1 MRKLKLLFAGF
12 ALLGGLSA
20 NAQTDVTSTY
30 LDNADFSESTPT
42 TTDIYGYGHD
52 YADPEKGNEQAC
64 YGMQEVE
71 GWTLVETS
79 VDADGTYGHSG
90 VGAGVFAYGSEYQ
103 LKGNSKAAPATNPN
117 GEASGNCFGFFG
129 VWGRGGYYYQ
139 TVTLAAGKYT
149 ITVPM
154 YNQSGTQAN
163 TTYTGFFPTS
173 GTNRTVAVNPTVGQW
188 VNQTVT
194 FTLADDTEGQIRIGY
209 QSTGDGS
216 GANPM
221 LFIDCVKIEYTAIVV
236 KDVLQTAI
244 TTATSVNAR
253 ISNSDLTTAISTAQG
268 VYDNG
273 EATQE
278 EVNAA
283 AATLNTAVETAMAA
297 HIANGG
303 DPTLALAN
311 SDLSS
316 LDGWTVASTSGYNDK
331 GNGLIGTYNVRFSAA
346 TVDATHLDTE
356 YCFGFE
362 ARWSNNFA
370 SYNQTTVAL
379 PAGVYTL
386 TYDVENVNSATTS
399 ASYEDYSFIQVG
411 ETKNYSSTTEWMAAK
426 SSWTTHTIRVTL
438 NEPAPITVSFGYGTG
453 SNNISA
459 DNTPAI
465 YVSHL
470 KLAYS
475 SLLDGAKAAW
485 DDALAAAKAAE
496 IDEAYENV
504 TGSERTNLAAE
515 IAKDEPTTVDG
526 YNDAAAALN
535 TATSTFTAAK
545 AAYDGLANLWN
556 AGVPE
561 LIYAKTEKYTAIGD
575 AYFGEGDV
583 VDAADASARTAAM
596 IIAIRA
602 YYESH
607 AMAENVVGAVDM
619 TSSIASATDPAN
631 NNDWTWTGKK
641 NNPASNEPWTD
652 AAGNS
657 THSYFDGGDWNGTSW
672 TTTMK
677 QTISL
682 PAGKYLLTAKGRANT
697 NTTLTMAV
705 GTASVE
711 LPHVGNTGNVFN
723 NGWGDGSIEFTTDGS
738 DVEITVTAT
747 AEPTHE
753 WFSISDFRLVQLEAY
768 ANMTIGDAKYATF
781 VAPFDVA
788 IPSGVT
794 AYTVGG
800 IDANGYTLVLKP
812 VTTTIPGNTPVV
824 VYSESDVNKDFT
836 GATVSGTPEVGLLTG
851 TYTTIAAPNGSYI
864 LQKQEEEVA
873 FYQVNTGVATP
884 KVPANRAYLEV
895 PSSTARALYFDAAT
909 AIKTIEALT
918 SGEAE
923 IYGANG
929 ARQNGLKK
937 GVNIIKRGDKTMK
950 VMVK

>member
-30 LDNADFSESTPT
+30 LTNADFEGEYSVYSYPR
-42 TTDIYGYGHD
+42 DDGGNARAIYQ
-52 YADPEKGNEQAC
+52 PN
-64 YGMQEVE
+64 
-71 GWTLVETS
+71 GWTISYTNGESNDITALDGDCLQWSNFSGRAQPASGDSKTYWIRFRWGNSENLTLSQTVILPAGAYNYSADAFFNGASSGSASISAAGKSTNITGNSTWGNYEINFTLASETS
-79 VDADGTYGHSG
+79 VTFAFNLTQGSAVENIAGFDNFKLTY
-90 VGAGVFAYGSEYQ
+90 
-103 LKGNSKAAPATNPN
+103 K
-117 GEASGNCFGFFG
+117 
-129 VWGRGGYYYQ
+129 
-139 TVTLAAGKYT
+139 
-149 ITVPM
+149 
-154 YNQSGTQAN
+154 
-163 TTYTGFFPTS
+163 
-173 GTNRTVAVNPTVGQW
+173 
-188 VNQTVT
+188 
-194 FTLADDTEGQIRIGY
+194 
-209 QSTGDGS
+209 
-216 GANPM
+216 
-221 LFIDCVKIEYTAIVV
+221 AIVV
-236 KDVLQTAI
+236 KDVLEKALTA
-244 TTATSVNAR
+244 ATVANA
-253 ISNSDLTTAISTAQG
+253 SLGTLTSAISTAQA

-283 AATLNTAVETAMAA
+283 AATLNAATESAMSDAGDVTGIFLSNPGFESCTVTETNAA
-297 HIANGG
+297 AAG
-303 DPTLALAN
+303 
-311 SDLSS
+311 
-316 LDGWTVASTSGYNDK
+316 
-331 GNGLIGTYNVRFSAA
+331 SAA
-346 TVDATHLDTE
+346 PLDISGNWTQVSSAEWSSSAVVAYGGSGQVNGVSAPANDNAGNSGNAFGVSVGWDGLVTYQSDAVT
-356 YCFGFE
+356 
-362 ARWSNNFA
+362 
-370 SYNQTTVAL
+370 L

-386 TYDVENVNSATTS
+386 KVYAFNANSGASQFTSKFGFVPTEGAASLSTKTSFTYNSWET
-399 ASYEDYSFIQVG
+399 DQV
-411 ETKNYSSTTEWMAAK
+411 TF
-426 SSWTTHTIRVTL
+426 TL
-438 NEPAPITVSFGYGTG
+438 NEATEGKIQIGGKAVSGGSG
-453 SNNISA
+453 SNAKVFLDNITITYS
-459 DNTPAI
+459 NF
-465 YVSHL
+465 
-470 KLAYS
+470 LA
-475 SLLDGAKAAW
+475 GAKAAW
-485 DDALAAAKAAE
+485 DDALAAAKAAVK
-496 IDEAYENV
+496 DEAYENV
-504 TGSERTNLAAE
+504 TGSELTNLNTE
-515 IAKDEPTTVDG
+515 IVKDEPTTVDG

-545 AAYDGLANLWN
+545 AAYDGLANLWST
-556 AGVPE
+556 GVPE
-561 LIYAKTEKYTAIGD
+561 LIYATTKKYTAIGD

-607 AMAENVVGAVDM
+607 AMAEKVAGAVDM
-619 TSSIASATDPAN
+619 TSSIANATEPAN
-631 NNDWTWTGKK
+631 NDGWSWTGNK

-657 THSYFDGGDWNGTSW
+657 THSYFDGGNWNGSNW

-682 PAGKYLLTAKGRANT
+682 PAGKYLLTAKGRAAT

-705 GTASVE
+705 GTANVE
-711 LPHVGNTGNVFN
+711 LPHVGNAGNVFN

-788 IPSGVT
+788 IPSDVT

-800 IDANGYTLVLKP
+800 IDANGYTLVMTP
-812 VTTTIPGNTPVV
+812 VATTIPANTPVV
-824 VYSESDVNKDFT
+824 VYSKSDVNKDFT
-836 GATVSGTPEVGLLTG
+836 GATVSGTPKVGLLTG
-851 TYTTIAAPNGSYI
+851 TYTTIKATDGQYV
-864 LQKQEEEVA
+864 LQNQGGKVA
-873 FYQVNTGVATP
+873 FYQVDTSEATP
-884 KVPANRAYLEV
+884 NVPANRAYLEV
-895 PSSTARALYFDAAT
+895 PSTARALYFDAAT